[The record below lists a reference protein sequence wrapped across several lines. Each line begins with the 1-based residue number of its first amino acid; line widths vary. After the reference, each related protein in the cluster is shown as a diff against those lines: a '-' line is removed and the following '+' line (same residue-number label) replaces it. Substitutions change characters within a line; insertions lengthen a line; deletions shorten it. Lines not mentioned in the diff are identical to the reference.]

1 MGTRYVLGLDLG
13 VASIG
18 WALLDVNDVG
28 KPIGVR
34 RVGSHL
40 FDSGS
45 GTDQQ
50 FKEGRD
56 EPPAKPRR
64 DARQLRKTIWR
75 RARRKR
81 LLLRR
86 MQRGGGGGLLPDG
99 DVSTPM
105 AIDAFVKGLDATLA
119 QTWNADA
126 DHREHQVLPYR
137 LRAAGLDRDLSPIE
151 FGRALY
157 HLAQRRGFKSN
168 RKAAEKPDEKSVVK
182 EGISELAEAM
192 RQAGS
197 RTLGEYLAGV
207 DPEKTKIRRRWTS
220 RQMYEHEFDQLW
232 QRQAPHLGLTDEH
245 RDLIRHAIFHQRPLK
260 SSDHLIGRCRHL
272 PNHKRAPIG
281 CRDAQRFRL
290 LQKVNDLQLVGPL
303 LDRVPL
309 DADQRTILLD
319 HLARGETKTSKGKT
333 VTHAVVSMAKLH
345 KLINAPNGYKFNFE
359 TDGEKSLPGHKTDI
373 RLCGVIDGYD
383 DWPETK
389 KTALVDE
396 LLGQAEDDDLRVRL
410 SDGYGLDGE
419 TVAAV
424 MDVALED
431 GYAMLSREAMRR
443 LLPRMEQREPY
454 MTVAR
459 DLFPDEFQAAEPLDA
474 LPPVKEHEPDLR
486 NPTVMR
492 GLTELRK
499 LVNLIVKRHGKPER
513 IHVELLR
520 DLKKSREA
528 RSKTSKLIKARRD
541 EREKAAE
548 RIVAETNLPRASR
561 RDVEKWLLAEECRWQ
576 CPFTGNS
583 ISPHTLFVEPEFEIE
598 HIWPYARSLDDG
610 FINKTLAHRDA
621 NRTKGNRLPTEAFGE
636 AQMKEIV
643 ARVGSFAGDL
653 RDVKLQRFKATE
665 LPEDFSERQLRDSS
679 YLAKAATNY
688 LALLYGGIDDVSG
701 TKRVQ
706 TRTGGLTAQLRR
718 LWGLDRILGDRDH
731 KQRDDHRHHGID
743 AAVVATA
750 DSRTTQ
756 EMMRVASEQIAFGQ
770 SRLKD
775 LPQPWETFAGDLTE
789 AIDGVVVS
797 HRQSRRISGKL
808 HAESNY
814 SRCKT
819 IDGEPDKRTIRKPVE
834 RLSVQEIDRIVDPR
848 IRAEVA
854 SALAASGAAS
864 PDKAFAD
871 ENYPQWH
878 ARPIKRVTIVVKA
891 KPFPVGKQKHRQRH
905 VDSTQGSNHHAR
917 IIATLASDGSDK
929 TWRDEIIPRMDVHE
943 RLSRAIQRATAQ
955 VQGMTRDE
963 IKAKIQ
969 SEIRSM
975 RRAEM
980 ESGEGERF
988 VFSLA
993 ANEFVEVDELDAEGQ
1008 PAGRMICRVLSVSP
1022 GDFEFVRHTDARTA
1036 KDRKQQKDRLRGGAN
1051 WLMKRNA
1058 RKVFINY
1065 LGEVKDA
1072 GG

>member
-1 MGTRYVLGLDLG
+1 MGTPYVLGLDLG

-18 WALLDVNDVG
+18 WALLDVDDSG
-28 KPIGVR
+28 RPCGVR

-40 FDSGS
+40 FESGS
-45 GTDQQ
+45 GSAAE
-50 FKEGRD
+50 FEAGRD

-64 DARQLRKTIWR
+64 DARQLRKVIWR

-86 MQRGGGGGLLPDG
+86 LQRAGLLPDG

-105 AIDAFVKGLDATLA
+105 AIDTFVKALDADLA
-119 QTWNADA
+119 NRWNAEA
-126 DHREHQVLPYR
+126 THREHQVMPYR
-137 LRAAGLDRDLSPIE
+137 IRAAGLDRDLQPFE

-182 EGISELAEAM
+182 QGISDLAEAM
-192 RQAGS
+192 RAADA

-207 DPEKTKIRRRWTS
+207 DPMANRIRRRWTS
-220 RQMYEHEFDQLW
+220 RAMYESEFDQLW
-232 QRQAPHLGLTDEH
+232 QRQGPHLELDEAH
-245 RDLIRHAIFHQRPLK
+245 RAAIHDAIFHQRPLK
-260 SSDHLIGRCRHL
+260 SSAHLVGRCRHL
-272 PNHKRAPIG
+272 SNHKRAPIG
-281 CRDAQRFRL
+281 CRGAQRFRL
-290 LQKVNDLQLVGPL
+290 LQKVNDLHLVSPV
-303 LDRVPL
+303 LDRQPL
-309 DADQRTILLD
+309 DSGQRATILE
-319 HLARGETKTSKGKT
+319 HLARGETKKRKGVE
-333 VTHAVVSMAKLH
+333 VTYAVVSMATLRKA
-345 KLINAPNGYKFNFE
+345 INAPRGFKFNFE
-359 TDGEKSLPGHKTDI
+359 TEGEKSLPGHKTDI
-373 RLCGVIDGYD
+373 RLAAVIPGYAEWFD
-383 DWPETK
+383 SK

-410 SDGYGLDGE
+410 REGYGLDGE
-419 TVAAV
+419 TIAAV

-431 GYAMLSREAMRR
+431 GYTMLSREVLRR
-443 LLPRMEQREPY
+443 LLPRMEQGEPY

-459 DLFPDEFQAAEPLDA
+459 HEFPNEFEPADPLES

-499 LVNLIVKRHGKPER
+499 LVNLIVKRHGKPVR

-528 RSKTSKLIKARRD
+528 RSKSSRLIQNRRK

-548 RIVAETNLPRASR
+548 RIIDETNLSRASR

-576 CPFTGNS
+576 CPFTGRG

-598 HIWPYARSLDDG
+598 HIWPYARSLDDS
-610 FINKTLAHRDA
+610 FLNKTLAHRDA
-621 NRTKGNRLPTEAFGE
+621 NRAKGNCLPTEVFGDE
-636 AQMKEIV
+636 RMEEIV
-643 ARVGSFAGDL
+643 GRVGAFAGDL

-665 LPEDFSERQLRDSS
+665 IPDGFTDRQLRDSS

-688 LALLYGGIDDVSG
+688 LALLYGGIDDAAG

-718 LWGLDRILGDRDH
+718 LWELNGILGDADF
-731 KQRDDHRHHGID
+731 KQRDDHRHHAID
-743 AAVVATA
+743 AAIVAAA
-750 DSRTTQ
+750 DTRTTQ
-756 EMMRVASEQIAFGQ
+756 EMMRVASEQITFGQ
-770 SRLKD
+770 SRLRD
-775 LPQPWETFAGDLTE
+775 LPPPWSTFGRELAE
-789 AIDGVVVS
+789 AIDSIIVS

-814 SRCKT
+814 SRAKT
-819 IDGEPDKRTIRKPVE
+819 IDGQPDLRTIRKPVE
-834 RLSVQEIDRIVDPR
+834 RLTVKEIDRIVDPR
-848 IRAEVA
+848 IQAAVT
-854 SALAASGAAS
+854 SALEASLAAS

-871 ENYPQWH
+871 ENYPQWQD
-878 ARPIKRVTIVVKA
+878 RPVKRVTIIVKA
-891 KPFPVGKQKHRQRH
+891 KPFDVGKQQHRRRH
-905 VDSTQGSNHHAR
+905 VDSTQGSNHHVR
-917 IIATLASDGSDK
+917 IIATLAPDGTDK
-929 TWRDEIIPRMDVHE
+929 KWRDEIVTRMDVHE
-943 RLSRAIQRATAQ
+943 RKSA
-955 VQGMTRDE
+955 GMLRPDM
-963 IKAKIQ
+963 KVGK
-969 SEIRSM
+969 
-975 RRAEM
+975 
-980 ESGEGERF
+980 GERF

-993 ANEFVEVDELDAEGQ
+993 KNEFVEVDDLDAQGKSNGRVFLRVVNFSEGEI
-1008 PAGRMICRVLSVSP
+1008 G
-1022 GDFEFVRHTDARTA
+1022 FVRHNETQG
-1036 KDRKQQKDRLRGGAN
+1036 DRKTKKRIRGGAG

-1058 RKVFINY
+1058 RKVFVNY